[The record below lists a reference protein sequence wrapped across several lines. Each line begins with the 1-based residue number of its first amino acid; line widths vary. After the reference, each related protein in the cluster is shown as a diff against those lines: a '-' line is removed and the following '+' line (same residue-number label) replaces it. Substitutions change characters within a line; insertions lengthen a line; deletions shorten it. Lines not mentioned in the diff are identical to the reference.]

1 MKKDEIRNANR
12 KDLPKFLLVLALCMV
27 VGGAVGYGSAKYGLD
42 QMAGTFKDAG
52 AFFGMHIAPWLMVA
66 LVVIQFAVLFSTG
79 VAMWYANRAWVNICL
94 IIPFIPMMIVGTVL
108 LRKCFKKTGTIYFG
122 AFLMALVSTLIM
134 VANANTILRIR

>member
-1 MKKDEIRNANR
+1 MNVI
-12 KDLPKFLLVLALCMV
+12 
-27 VGGAVGYGSAKYGLD
+27 GL
-42 QMAGTFKDAG
+42 
-52 AFFGMHIAPWLMVA
+52 VA